1 MSDYINDLRFDTKK
15 AENFFAQ
22 KLAFTLGPVELHEM
36 MKVKSVKLIDVR
48 HAEDYAIGHIPSA
61 ISIPK
66 TELESKLSALSKND
80 VHVIY
85 CYNQQCQLA
94 AGAALFMAKNDYP
107 VMELEGGF
115 KVWSE
120 DFGFEVVK

>member
-15 AENFFAQ
+15 AEVFFAE
-22 KLAFTLGPVELHEM
+22 KLAFTLGPVELREM
-36 MKVKSVKLIDVR
+36 MKMKKVKLIDVR
-48 HAEDYAIGHIPSA
+48 YAEDYALGHIPEA

-66 TELESKLSALSKND
+66 PDLEAKLSTLSKND
-80 VHVIY
+80 VHVLY

-94 AGAALFMAKNDYP
+94 AGAALFMTKNDYP

-120 DFGFEVVK
+120 DFGFEVDK

>member
-15 AENFFAQ
+15 AEDYFAR

-36 MKVKSVKLIDVR
+36 MKAKKIKLIDVR
-48 HAEDYAIGHIPSA
+48 HGEDYAIGHIPEA
-61 ISIPK
+61 VSIPK
-66 TELESKLSALSKND
+66 PELEAKLHTLSKND
-80 VHVIY
+80 VHVLY

-107 VMELEGGF
+107 VMELTGGF
-115 KVWSE
+115 QVWSE
-120 DFGFEVVK
+120 DFKFEVVK

>member
-15 AENFFAQ
+15 AEDYFAR
-22 KLAFTLGPVELHEM
+22 KLAFTVGPVELREM
-36 MKVKSVKLIDVR
+36 MKMKKVKLIDVR
-48 HAEDYAIGHIPSA
+48 HKEDFALGHIPEA

-66 TELESKLSALSKND
+66 PELEATLRTLSKND
-80 VHVIY
+80 VHALC

-107 VMELEGGF
+107 VMELTGGF
-115 KVWSE
+115 QVWSE
-120 DFGFEVVK
+120 DFNFEVVQ